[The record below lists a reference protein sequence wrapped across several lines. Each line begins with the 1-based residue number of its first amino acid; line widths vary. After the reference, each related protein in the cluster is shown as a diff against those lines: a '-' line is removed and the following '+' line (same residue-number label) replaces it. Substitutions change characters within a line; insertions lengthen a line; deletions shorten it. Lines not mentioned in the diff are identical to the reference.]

1 MFCLLNQTMKQ
12 FLIDLEKD
20 YSGKTE
26 HKDSDKSK
34 KRIVWAGTIHSRD
47 GDGNTPINSTEN
59 TVLSEKLWRRHF
71 GFDRAPLQR
80 VTLLLAR
87 PSDWKITIN
96 TLEGNDA
103 SFQSCYYHEVF
114 RNLRIFGN
122 LLIVRENVE
131 DWIIICAQHHFLK
144 ARNGVVVEFSLSSD
158 FIIWDTWCF
167 FWPSVYSITK
177 NGVHT

>member
-1 MFCLLNQTMKQ
+1 M
-12 FLIDLEKD
+12 EKD
-20 YSGKTE
+20 YSGKPG

-34 KRIVWAGTIHSRD
+34 KRIVRAGTIYSRD
-47 GDGNTPINSTEN
+47 GDGNTPINSTAN
-59 TVLSEKLWRRHF
+59 TVFSENFGGGHF

-96 TLEGNDA
+96 TIEGNDA

-122 LLIVRENVE
+122 LLIVRENRK
-131 DWIIICAQHHFLK
+131 DWIIICTQHHFLK
-144 ARNGVVVEFSLSSD
+144 ARNGVVVEFA
-158 FIIWDTWCF
+158 IIRLYYLRHLVF
-167 FWPSVYSITK
+167 F
-177 NGVHT
+177 